1 MAIKDFVVD
10 NDIDLIAL
18 TGTWLR
24 PGITDEVERLK
35 FVIYVL
41 LATGF
46 FINPKF
52 QGGGVNVR
60 QILLGKFDH
69 EQNFSKIYSSCLK

>member
-10 NDIDLIAL
+10 NDIDLIAS

-46 FINPKF
+46 FINPEF
-52 QGGGVNVR
+52 QGRGVNVR

-69 EQNFSKIYSSCLK
+69 EQNLVRLIHRV